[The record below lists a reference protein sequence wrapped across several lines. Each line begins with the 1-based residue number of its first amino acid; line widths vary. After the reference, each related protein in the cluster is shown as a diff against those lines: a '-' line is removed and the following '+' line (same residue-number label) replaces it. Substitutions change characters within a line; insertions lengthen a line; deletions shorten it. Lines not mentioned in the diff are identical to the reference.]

1 MINKVKRTYF
11 LYFVIFIIALLTI
24 TNTILLT
31 QQNDYNVVNN
41 TKTSSIKVED
51 QTTKVVEKVS
61 KSVVTV
67 ALERDG
73 NIIGNGS
80 GSIISYNKG
89 EARIVTNN
97 HVVKEPN
104 TKLKVIFANNKT
116 AYAKIVGKDNISDIA
131 VLKTKINFKVNAIPF
146 GDSDVLQQGE
156 SVIAI
161 GSPLDVKF
169 TGTVTKGV
177 VSGLNRSIPVDT
189 NNDNQHDYNMKVLQ
203 TDTTIN
209 PGNSGGPLI
218 NMAGQLIGI
227 NTSKLNIEG
236 FEGMGFSIPSNEAK
250 KIIKQLEKRGSVT
263 RPTLGISYR
272 PLSSIPM
279 EMYHELK
286 INSNEKDGIYIVE
299 VKSGSKA
306 AKAGLKSED
315 VISKVNNIKIDT
327 PSTFTSELYASKIGD
342 KLKLTVKRSG
352 KVVNITV
359 RL

>member
-1 MINKVKRTYF
+1 MNKVNKTYF
-11 LYFVIFIIALLTI
+11 LYVIIFVLSLLTI

-31 QQNDYNVVNN
+31 QIADNRGINN

-51 QTTKVVEKVS
+51 DTTKVVQKVS

-67 ALERDG
+67 ALER
-73 NIIGNGS
+73 NRQIIGNGS
-80 GSIISYNKG
+80 GSIISYKNG
-89 EARIVTNN
+89 EVRIVTNN
-97 HVVKEPN
+97 HVINEPR
-104 TKLKVIFANNKT
+104 TRIKIIFANNKT

-131 VLKTKINFKVNAIPF
+131 VLKANINFKVDPIQF

-161 GSPLDVKF
+161 GSPLDVQF

-177 VSGLNRSIPVDT
+177 VSGLNRSIPADT
-189 NNDNQHDYNMKVLQ
+189 NNDGEADYNMKVLQ

-218 NMAGQLIGI
+218 NMAGQLVGI

-250 KIIKQLEKRGSVT
+250 HIIKQLEQKGNVT

-279 EMYHELK
+279 DMYPQLN
-286 INSNEKDGIYIVE
+286 INSSETDGIYIVS
-299 VKSGSKA
+299 VQANSSA

-315 VISKVNNIKIDT
+315 VITKVNNMEINT
-327 PSTFTSELYASKIGD
+327 PSIFTSELYSSKKGD
-342 KLKLTVKRSG
+342 KLKLMVKRAS
-352 KVVNITV
+352 KKLTIIVN
-359 RL
+359 L

>member
-1 MINKVKRTYF
+1 MMNKVKRTYF
-11 LYFVIFIIALLTI
+11 LYFIIFVLSLLTI

-31 QQNDYNVVNN
+31 QQSEHNTMNN
-41 TKTSSIKVED
+41 TQTSSIKVED
-51 QTTKVVEKVS
+51 ETTKVVQKVS

-67 ALERDG
+67 ALERNG
-73 NIIGNGS
+73 QIIGNGS
-80 GSIISYNKG
+80 GSIISYQNG

-131 VLKTKINFKVNAIPF
+131 VLKTKINFKVDPIPF

-161 GSPLDVKF
+161 GSPLDVEF

-177 VSGLNRSIPVDT
+177 VSGLNRSIPADT
-189 NNDNQHDYNMKVLQ
+189 NNDNEPDYNMKVLQ

-218 NMAGQLIGI
+218 NMAGQLVGI
-227 NTSKLNIEG
+227 NTSKLNVEG

-250 KIIKQLEKRGSVT
+250 HIIKQLEQKGSVT
-263 RPTLGISYR
+263 RPSLGISYR

-279 EMYHELK
+279 EMYPQLH
-286 INSNEKDGIYIVE
+286 INSSEKDGIYIVE
-299 VKSGSKA
+299 VKPGSRA
-306 AKAGLKSED
+306 AKAGLKTED
-315 VISKVNNIKIDT
+315 VIAKVNNIKIDT
-327 PSTFTSELYASKIGD
+327 PSIFTSELYASKIGD

-352 KVVNITV
+352 KLVNITV